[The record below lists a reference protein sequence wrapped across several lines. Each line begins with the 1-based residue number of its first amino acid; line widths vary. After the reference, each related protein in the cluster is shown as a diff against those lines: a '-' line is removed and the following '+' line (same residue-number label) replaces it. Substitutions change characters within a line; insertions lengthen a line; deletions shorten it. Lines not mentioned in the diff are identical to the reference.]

1 MLEKKAAM
9 HTLSRSK
16 FIRLGLISIFSQL
29 AVANCSIVKATNK
42 SKSTLKASL
51 LVTLSKGFNLEHW
64 QRSELTDGFYT
75 QATLL
80 QYKSLGL
87 TYTRLPVVLSKFL
100 NHSNPSVL
108 KKDSLAALDAII
120 QMHVK
125 TGLGIILSPFNH
137 PLELHTDPAVLARYI
152 AFFKAFA
159 THLRNTSPEKVF
171 LEVMNEPLA
180 DTPEIWNKIQPKLI
194 AAIRSGAPNHTIIAS
209 SNMKINANE
218 WSNVRA
224 MPKTQVVKDKNVVYN
239 FHLYDPFVFTHQG
252 ASWGW
257 RASQY
262 MKNIPYPSTP
272 QLVAPLLAQ
281 IQDSEAKSAVE
292 RYGQEKWN
300 KAKFLREL
308 APIAAWAKTNGV
320 TVTCNEFG
328 AIPWVAPRDS
338 MLRYLKDVREVLESY
353 GIPWGHW
360 FALDIND
367 KEVMQALGLKPL

>member
-1 MLEKKAAM
+1 MSKTIIY
-9 HTLSRSK
+9 TLSRSK
-16 FIRLGLISIFSQL
+16 FLRLGFLFIFCEL
-29 AVANCSIVKATNK
+29 VVAKFSIVKAI
-42 SKSTLKASL
+42 SQSQPTLKASRL
-51 LVTLSKGFNLEHW
+51 KTLSKGFNLEHW
-64 QRSELTDGFYT
+64 QRNELNDGHYT
-75 QATLL
+75 EATLL
-80 QYKSLGL
+80 QYKRLGL

-100 NHSNPSVL
+100 NETNPGVL

-120 QMHVK
+120 KMHVK

-159 THLRNTSPEKVF
+159 IHVRNTNPEKVF

-180 DTPEIWNKIQPKLI
+180 DTPEIWNKIQLKLI
-194 AAIRSGAPNHTIIAS
+194 AAIRSGAPTHTIIAS
-209 SNMKINANE
+209 SNMKINAND

-224 MPKTQVVKDKNVVYN
+224 MPRTQVVKDKNVVYN
-239 FHLYDPFVFTHQG
+239 FHLYDPFIFTHQG

-300 KAKFLREL
+300 KAKLIREL
-308 APIAAWAKTNGV
+308 APIAAWAKTNRV

-353 GIPWGHW
+353 RIPWGHW

-367 KEVMQALGLKPL
+367 KEVMKALGLKPL